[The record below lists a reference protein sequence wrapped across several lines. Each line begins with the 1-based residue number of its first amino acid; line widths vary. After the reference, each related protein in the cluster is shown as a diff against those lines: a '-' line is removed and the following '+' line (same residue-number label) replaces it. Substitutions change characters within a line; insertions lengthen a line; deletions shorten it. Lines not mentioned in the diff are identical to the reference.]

1 MINEMNKIG
10 EINSVNDIFDFKL
23 SIKTIILLIIAWCVF
38 VTIFV
43 IFMFGGVNNTIDY
56 MMGLMETTKKKII
69 LNKVSKTEKNKE
81 EKEKESDD
89 SEKTE

>member
-1 MINEMNKIG
+1 MIDEMSKIG
-10 EINSVNDIFDFKL
+10 EINSVNDFFDFKL
-23 SIKTIILLIIAWCVF
+23 SIKTIILLLIAWCVF

-69 LNKVSKTEKNKE
+69 LNKVNKE
-81 EKEKESDD
+81 EKGEKKEKESDN

>member
-56 MMGLMETTKKKII
+56 MMGLMETTKRKII
-69 LNKVSKTEKNKE
+69 LNKVNKQDKG